1 MCQRVGATAGRPAF
15 SPTSPLRGPPGG
27 YREEDPL
34 SGPGPSKRAQG
45 ETTVALQHKPTASYH
60 SVQDALRV
68 LETVARHSTG
78 ITDTELARQSGLGR
92 ERLTPLLR
100 MLRREGYVEQT
111 ADGTCV
117 TGAALARLGS
127 AHGREEALRDTLQHT
142 LDRLRDSVGAAVY
155 LSRYVDG
162 EVSVTQYADS
172 PAAPRVNEWVDFRVS
187 AHATAVGKSLLT
199 QLDHAGRRDHLARHR
214 MARLT
219 SRTIT
224 SDRLLLSRLESQ
236 PPTVP
241 VLDLQEYA
249 VGTVCAAVPLTAG
262 SAAGCLAL
270 SLPVAHAHRLRR
282 AADALNR
289 GAARVLLPLAL

>member
-1 MCQRVGATAGRPAF
+1 M
-15 SPTSPLRGPPGG
+15 
-27 YREEDPL
+27 
-34 SGPGPSKRAQG
+34 
-45 ETTVALQHKPTASYH
+45 ALQHEPTAPHH

-68 LETVARHSTG
+68 LETMARRTTPV
-78 ITDTELARQSGLGR
+78 TDTELARRTGLGQQ
-92 ERLTPLLR
+92 RLTPLLR

-111 ADGTCV
+111 AEGTYAA
-117 TGAALARLGS
+117 GEALARLSS
-127 AHGREEALRDTLQHT
+127 AHGHEEALREQLQHT

-162 EVSVTQYADS
+162 EVSVTQYADG
-172 PAAPRVNEWVDFRVS
+172 PGTPKVNEWVDFRRS
-187 AHATAVGKSLLT
+187 AHATAIGKSLLT

-224 SDRLLLSRLESQ
+224 SDRLLLSRLEAQ

-249 VGTVCAAVPLTAG
+249 VGTVCAAVPITAG
-262 SAAGCLAL
+262 ATAGCLAL
-270 SLPVAHAHRLRR
+270 SLPVEHAYRLRR

-289 GAARVLLPLAL
+289 EAAPVLLSLAI

>member
-1 MCQRVGATAGRPAF
+1 M
-15 SPTSPLRGPPGG
+15 
-27 YREEDPL
+27 
-34 SGPGPSKRAQG
+34 
-45 ETTVALQHKPTASYH
+45 ALQHKPTAPYH
-60 SVQDALRV
+60 PAQDALRV
-68 LETVARHSTG
+68 LETVTRHSTG
-78 ITDTELARQSGLGR
+78 ATGTELARRTGLDR

-100 MLRREGYVEQT
+100 MLCREGYIERPAHDRPAHDT
-111 ADGTCV
+111 DRTDGV
-117 TGAALARLGS
+117 YVAGEALARLGA
-127 AHGREEALRDTLQHT
+127 AHGSEQALREKLQRT

-155 LSRYVDG
+155 ISRYVDG

-172 PAAPRVNEWVDFRVS
+172 PATPKVNEWVDFRVS

-224 SDRLLLSRLESQ
+224 SDTLLLSRLESQ

-249 VGTVCAAVPLTAG
+249 VGTVCAAVPITAG
-262 SAAGCLAL
+262 SSVGCLAL
-270 SLPVAHAHRLRR
+270 SLPVEHAHRLRR
-282 AADALNR
+282 AADELNR
-289 GAARVLLPLAL
+289 SAGPVLLSLTI

>member
-1 MCQRVGATAGRPAF
+1 M
-15 SPTSPLRGPPGG
+15 
-27 YREEDPL
+27 
-34 SGPGPSKRAQG
+34 
-45 ETTVALQHKPTASYH
+45 ALQHKPTAPHH
-60 SVQDALRV
+60 SVQDALRA

-78 ITDTELARQSGLGR
+78 ITDTELARQTGLGR

-111 ADGTCV
+111 TDGAHV
-117 TGAALARLGS
+117 PGEALARLGS
-127 AHGREEALRDTLQHT
+127 AHGREEAVRDKLQHT

-155 LSRYVDG
+155 ISRYVDG

-224 SDRLLLSRLESQ
+224 SDKLLLSRLESQ

-270 SLPVAHAHRLRR
+270 SLPVEHAHRLRQ

-289 GAARVLLPLAL
+289 GATPVLLSLAI